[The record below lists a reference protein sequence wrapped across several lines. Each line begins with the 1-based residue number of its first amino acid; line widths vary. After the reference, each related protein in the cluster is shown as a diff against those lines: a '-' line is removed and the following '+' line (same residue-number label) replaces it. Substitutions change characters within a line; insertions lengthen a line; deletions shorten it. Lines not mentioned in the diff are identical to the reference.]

1 MAVFLWE
8 LIMKP
13 TLLVLAAGMGS
24 RYGGIKQID
33 TVGKNGECL
42 LDYAAYDAKK
52 CGFEKIVYIIRKD
65 IEKDFRERLFDRI
78 AKNMNAQYV
87 FQSPE
92 ALLTPEEF
100 ALSQTS
106 GRKKPWGTLHAILCA
121 KQALD
126 APFAVINA
134 DDYYGRSAFDTLG
147 KYLSSIENDSTE
159 HAMVGY
165 ILGKTMS
172 RNGSVSRGICQT
184 KDGYL
189 ETIEENTKIYYT
201 GENFSGNEIKS
212 ELNGQVY
219 TLTGNE
225 TVSMNLFGFT
235 PKAFDEFEKYWEG
248 FKKTSL
254 DSPKAEALL
263 PVAAGQL
270 IKENKGKIKVFT
282 SEESWFGM
290 TYAEDKQVVKDAIAE
305 KIASGYYPEKLWEK

>member
-1 MAVFLWE
+1 
-8 LIMKP
+8 MKP

-78 AKNMNAQYV
+78 AKNIDAEYV

-92 ALLTPEEF
+92 ALLTDDEY
-100 ALSQTS
+100 ALSQTA
-106 GRKKPWGTLHAILCA
+106 GRKKPWGTLHAVLCA
-121 KQALD
+121 KKALNT
-126 APFAVINA
+126 PYAVINA
-134 DDYYGRSAFDTLG
+134 DDYYGRSAFETLG
-147 KYLSSIENDSTE
+147 KYLSSIDNNCTE

-184 KDGYL
+184 KNGYL
-189 ETIEENTKIYYT
+189 ESITENTKIYYT
-201 GENFSGNEIKS
+201 GENFSGNEIES
-212 ELNGQVY
+212 DLNGTIY
-219 TLTGNE
+219 KLTGNE

-235 PKAFDEFEKYWEG
+235 PAAFNEFEKYWDG
-248 FKKTSL
+248 FKKTNL
-254 DSPKAEALL
+254 ETQKAEALL
-263 PVAAGQL
+263 PVAASQI
-270 IKENKGKIKVFT
+270 IKDNKGKIKVFT

-305 KIASGYYPEKLWEK
+305 KIASGYYPEKLWDK